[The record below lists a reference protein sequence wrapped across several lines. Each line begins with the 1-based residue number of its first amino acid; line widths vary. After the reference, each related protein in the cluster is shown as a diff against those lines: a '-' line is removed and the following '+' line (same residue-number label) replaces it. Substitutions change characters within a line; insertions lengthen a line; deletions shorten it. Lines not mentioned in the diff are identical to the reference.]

1 MLKIRPHHLNCM
13 PWFIGKGYSDDF
25 CENMQKIKARIE
37 NGEPYT
43 LVYEADDICALCPNL
58 INGVCK
64 DNDKVLR
71 YDRLSVDE
79 TDISK
84 ICPDCQWYEICSRFQ

>member
-13 PWFIGKGYSDDF
+13 PRFIGKGYSDAF
-25 CENMQKIKARIE
+25 CRNMQEIKACIE

-43 LVYEADDICALCPNL
+43 LVYESDDICAHCPNL
-58 INGVCK
+58 MDGVCK

-71 YDRLSVDE
+71 YDRLSMNE
-79 TDISK
+79 KAISK
-84 ICPDCQWYEICSRFQ
+84 ICFDCQWYDLCKKM

>member
-13 PWFIGKGYSDDF
+13 PRFIGKGYSDDF
-25 CENMQKIKARIE
+25 CRNMQKIKTRIE
-37 NGEPYT
+37 NGEPYV
-43 LVYEADDICALCPNL
+43 LVYETDDICAYCPNL
-58 INGVCK
+58 ISGVCK

-71 YDRLSVDE
+71 YDRLSVNE

-84 ICPDCQWYEICSRFQ
+84 ICSDCQWYEICKK